1 MSRRISTFH
10 RLALK
15 ERVLINQQMR
25 GLGVLNKEFQRV
37 DDMRQKLDQMT
48 REQVPDNG
56 EQVMAT
62 LRVTA
67 QLNHQIRDQLETAT
81 NRCDHITQE
90 LQNMRQRIA
99 KADRRREQSLSKANE
114 ILKQD
119 RNERD
124 AKREDAQASRRRP
137 KRQ

>member
-90 LQNMRQRIA
+90 LQNMRQKIA
-99 KADRRREQSLSKANE
+99 HADRRREQSLSKANE

>member
-90 LQNMRQRIA
+90 FRSCA
-99 KADRRREQSLSKANE
+99 KKLDRPIVAAN
-114 ILKQD
+114 
-119 RNERD
+119 NH
-124 AKREDAQASRRRP
+124 
-137 KRQ
+137 

>member
-99 KADRRREQSLSKANE
+99 QADRRREQSLSKANE

-137 KRQ
+137 KPQ

>member
-48 REQVPDNG
+48 REQVPDDG

-90 LQNMRQRIA
+90 LQNMRQKIA
-99 KADRRREQSLSKANE
+99 HADRRREQSLSKANE

>member
-25 GLGVLNKEFQRV
+25 GLGVLNNEFQRV

-99 KADRRREQSLSKANE
+99 QADRRREQSLSKANE

>member
-37 DDMRQKLDQMT
+37 DGMRQKIDQIT
-48 REQVPDNG
+48 REQVPDEG

-62 LRVTA
+62 LRATA
-67 QLNHQIRDQLETAT
+67 QLNH
-81 NRCDHITQE
+81 
-90 LQNMRQRIA
+90 
-99 KADRRREQSLSKANE
+99 
-114 ILKQD
+114 
-119 RNERD
+119 
-124 AKREDAQASRRRP
+124 
-137 KRQ
+137 

>member
-25 GLGVLNKEFQRV
+25 GLGVLNKEFQRA
-37 DDMRQKLDQMT
+37 DGMRQKLDQMT

-99 KADRRREQSLSKANE
+99 QADRRREQSLSKANE

>member
-48 REQVPDNG
+48 HEQVPDNG

-99 KADRRREQSLSKANE
+99 QADRRREQSLSKANE

>member
-25 GLGVLNKEFQRV
+25 GLGVLNKEFQRA
-37 DDMRQKLDQMT
+37 DGMRQKLDQMT
-48 REQVPDNG
+48 REQVPDEG

-67 QLNHQIRDQLETAT
+67 QLNHQIRAQLETAT
-81 NRCDHITQE
+81 NRCDHISQE
-90 LQNMRQRIA
+90 LQNTRQRIA
-99 KADRRREQSLSKANE
+99 QADRRREKSLSKAN
-114 ILKQD
+114 LMRTQD
-119 RNERD
+119 QNERD
-124 AKREDAQASRRRP
+124 ARREDAEASRRRP
-137 KRQ
+137 KPE

>member
-25 GLGVLNKEFQRV
+25 GLGVLNNEFQRV

-99 KADRRREQSLSKANE
+99 QADRRREKSLSKANE

>member
-25 GLGVLNKEFQRV
+25 GLGVLNNEFQRV

>member
-1 MSRRISTFH
+1 MNRRISTFH

-99 KADRRREQSLSKANE
+99 QADRRREQSLSKANE

-137 KRQ
+137 K

>member
-99 KADRRREQSLSKANE
+99 QADRRREQSLSKANE